1 MAGFSTF
8 QTVSVRLLLIFQP
21 FGFIWLKILAG
32 FMANRVRRKLK
43 VGVPEDNDG
52 ILPTAADE
60 MVDVLTTAGV
70 EATDWL

>member
-1 MAGFSTF
+1 
-8 QTVSVRLLLIFQP
+8 
-21 FGFIWLKILAG
+21 
-32 FMANRVRRKLK
+32 MANRVRRKLK

-70 EATDWL
+70 EATD